1 MGTPDTEDKEIN
13 SEVEK
18 PFKKQFQSSM
28 QVRDN
33 NDLTRMASIWLI
45 LMINL
50 QVFLTPWCLHKS
62 QQLWNPEKLNQELW
76 L

>member
-1 MGTPDTEDKEIN
+1 MGTPDTEDDEIN
-13 SEVEK
+13 NEVEK

-33 NDLTRMASIWLI
+33 DLTRMASIWLM

-50 QVFLTPWCLHKS
+50 QVLLTL
-62 QQLWNPEKLNQELW
+62 LMLT
-76 L
+76 

>member
-1 MGTPDTEDKEIN
+1 MGTPDTEDKQIN

-18 PFKKQFQSSM
+18 PFKKQFQSSV

-33 NDLTRMASIWLI
+33 NDLTRMASIWLM

-50 QVFLTPWCLHKS
+50 QVFLTP
-62 QQLWNPEKLNQELW
+62 
-76 L
+76 

>member
-1 MGTPDTEDKEIN
+1 MGTPDTEDDEIN
-13 SEVEK
+13 NEVEK

-33 NDLTRMASIWLI
+33 DLTRMASIWLM

-50 QVFLTPWCLHKS
+50 QVLLTLS
-62 QQLWNPEKLNQELW
+62 MLT
-76 L
+76 

>member
-1 MGTPDTEDKEIN
+1 MGTPDTEDDEIN
-13 SEVEK
+13 NEVEK

-33 NDLTRMASIWLI
+33 DLTRMVSIWLM

-50 QVFLTPWCLHKS
+50 QVLLTL
-62 QQLWNPEKLNQELW
+62 
-76 L
+76 